1 MERQVPSGRVCG
13 VVQEIVLQQ
22 RKEFDMSEAVDRF
35 VQELNSRIDPAK
47 AAGMTAV
54 YQFVMTDVPE
64 GVVHADISNG
74 QVMVK
79 AGASPNPSITFS
91 ASTSDWLALLQGQLN
106 GQMAFLTGKLKIQG
120 DMTLALKLQSLFRM
134 Q

>member
-1 MERQVPSGRVCG
+1 
-13 VVQEIVLQQ
+13 
-22 RKEFDMSEAVDRF
+22 MSEAIDRF
-35 VQELNSRIDPAK
+35 VEELNSRLDPSK

-54 YQFVMTDVPE
+54 YQFVMTDVDD
-64 GVVHADISNG
+64 GVVHAEIANG
-74 QVMVK
+74 QVTVK
-79 AGASPNPSITFS
+79 AGASSNPSITFS
-91 ASTSDWLALLQGQLN
+91 ATTSDWLALLHGQLN

>member
-1 MERQVPSGRVCG
+1 
-13 VVQEIVLQQ
+13 
-22 RKEFDMSEAVDRF
+22 MSEAVDRF